1 VPQTPSPGTGDIIVV
16 NGLSKHFG
24 TRIAVDDVSFSV
36 GEGEFF
42 GFLGPNGAGKSTTVN
57 ILATLT
63 RPTSGGAFVAGYD
76 VVHQRANVRRAIGLV
91 FQDSTLDDYL
101 TAEQNLRFHA
111 RAYGVP
117 NHLARSRSQE
127 LLELMGLWE
136 RRNDKVKSFSG
147 GMRRRLELVRG
158 LLHQPAI
165 LFLDEPTLGLDP
177 RSRRNVWDYL
187 HTLRERERLTIFL
200 TTHYLD
206 EADACD
212 RVAVID
218 DGKLVAN
225 DTPEGLKR
233 SVGGDVILLEVA
245 DGAAAAVE
253 ILERY
258 GIHALVE
265 GGGGTVR
272 FSIPDGEGFL
282 PEFIKGFSHD
292 MRSVS
297 LRRPSLDDAFLALT
311 GRELDRVDEPPGVE
325 ALS

>member
-1 VPQTPSPGTGDIIVV
+1 VPKTLSSGTGDVIVV
-16 NGLSKHFG
+16 NGLSKRFG
-24 TRIAVDDVSFSV
+24 SRVAVDDVSFSV

-136 RRNDKVKSFSG
+136 QRNDKVKNFSG

-245 DGAAAAVE
+245 DGAAAAAE

-265 GGGGTVR
+265 GDGGTVR

-311 GRELDRVDEPPGVE
+311 GRELDRVDEPPSVE

>member
-1 VPQTPSPGTGDIIVV
+1 MIVV
-16 NGLSKHFG
+16 AGLTKHFG
-24 TRIAVDDVSFSV
+24 AQPAVDNISFTV

-57 ILATLT
+57 MLATLT
-63 RPTSGGAFVAGYD
+63 RPSSGVASVAGFD
-76 VVHQRANVRRAIGLV
+76 VVHQRADVRRSIGLV

-117 NHLARSRSQE
+117 NDLARERSQE

-136 RRNDKVKSFSG
+136 RRKDKVKNFSG

-158 LLHQPAI
+158 LLHQPTV

-187 HTLRERERLTIFL
+187 HALRKRERLTIFL

-212 RVAVID
+212 RLAVID

-225 DTPEGLKR
+225 DTPDALKR
-233 SVGGDVILLEVA
+233 SVGGDVIVLEVA
-245 DGAAAAVE
+245 DGAAAAAE

-258 GIHALVE
+258 GIHALVD
-265 GGGGTVR
+265 GGDGSTVR
-272 FSIPDGEGFL
+272 FSIHDGEGFL

-311 GRELDRVDEPPGVE
+311 GRELDGADEPPGVE
-325 ALS
+325 AHS